1 MVCGDLHGCARDLW
15 ADLVWHGFCF
25 IEGGLKGRKEIMM
38 EEKIKALALN
48 EFGTLE
54 GVTISYY
61 VDMETGRVHYCFT
74 RK

>member
-1 MVCGDLHGCARDLW
+1 MRPGFVGQLA
-15 ADLVWHGFCF
+15 WHGFCS
-25 IEGGLKGRKEIMM
+25 IGGGLKGRKEIMM

-61 VDMETGRVHYCFT
+61 VDMETRRVHYCFT

>member
-1 MVCGDLHGCARDLW
+1 
-15 ADLVWHGFCF
+15 
-25 IEGGLKGRKEIMM
+25 MM

-61 VDMETGRVHYCFT
+61 VDMETGRVHYCFM

>member
-1 MVCGDLHGCARDLW
+1 MKKRSNQKKNKENNNRKRPIL
-15 ADLVWHGFCF
+15 
-25 IEGGLKGRKEIMM
+25 ILKGRKEIMM

-61 VDMETGRVHYCFT
+61 VDVETGRVHYCFT

>member
-1 MVCGDLHGCARDLW
+1 
-15 ADLVWHGFCF
+15 
-25 IEGGLKGRKEIMM
+25 MM

-61 VDMETGRVHYCFT
+61 IDPATHRIHYCFT

>member
-1 MVCGDLHGCARDLW
+1 
-15 ADLVWHGFCF
+15 
-25 IEGGLKGRKEIMM
+25 MM
-38 EEKIKALALN
+38 EEKMKALALR

-61 VDMETGRVHYCFT
+61 IDRATGRVYYCFT

>member
-1 MVCGDLHGCARDLW
+1 MIYTDAPGICGPAWPGMVSALLGW
-15 ADLVWHGFCF
+15 
-25 IEGGLKGRKEIMM
+25 IKGRKEIMM

-61 VDMETGRVHYCFT
+61 VDMETRRVHYCFT

>member
-1 MVCGDLHGCARDLW
+1 
-15 ADLVWHGFCF
+15 
-25 IEGGLKGRKEIMM
+25 MM

-61 VDMETGRVHYCFT
+61 IDMATRRVHYCFM

>member
-1 MVCGDLHGCARDLW
+1 
-15 ADLVWHGFCF
+15 
-25 IEGGLKGRKEIMM
+25 MM
-38 EEKIKALALN
+38 EEKIKALALS

-61 VDMETGRVHYCFT
+61 IDPATRRIHYCFT